1 MIKIICKLN
10 NIIQNQYYSQISNRI
25 NSNPT
30 VHKTSQNRMSIAPV
44 MPVDSKEHTRD
55 NFVDNFN
62 QENDYMYTS
71 RMIKLEYDFIVSMNL
86 QIQAFD
92 ES

>member
-1 MIKIICKLN
+1 
-10 NIIQNQYYSQISNRI
+10 
-25 NSNPT
+25 
-30 VHKTSQNRMSIAPV
+30 

-71 RMIKLEYDFIVSMNL
+71 RMIKLEYVFVVSMDL

>member
-1 MIKIICKLN
+1 
-10 NIIQNQYYSQISNRI
+10 
-25 NSNPT
+25 
-30 VHKTSQNRMSIAPV
+30 MSIAPV
-44 MPVDSKEHTRD
+44 MLVDSKEHTRD